1 MTAIL
6 PGSRPQIRP
15 EARRAK
21 LANVDWV
28 LLGAVVA
35 LVAIGLVAVFSATQV
50 DPDGAYLSLLKQFG
64 FFVIGMVLMAV
75 VAFVDYRDLRNFLG
89 LLFLVTVVVLVAV
102 LTPLGTEIKGTQAW
116 FVVGPVSVQPA
127 EFAKLALVVTL
138 AAIFT
143 GRTGSIEPHRIA
155 GALGILGV
163 LSVLVLLEGETGSVF
178 VYCAITL
185 GIFHSA
191 GVPGRVM
198 FLLVV
203 SGFAVVSVAYQS
215 GVMPDYA
222 KNRLTAFIDEEADP
236 RGVGY
241 QQRQSI
247 TTLGSGGLTGQG
259 LLAGPQ
265 TQAGFLPEQET
276 DFIFASWGEETGF
289 LGTATV
295 ILLEGVVLWR
305 ILRNAQ
311 LARDGF
317 GTLICAG
324 VFVMLLF
331 QVFQNAGMNLKL
343 MPITGVPLP
352 FVSYGGSSLLT
363 SLLAIGLVQSVA
375 IHRYRG
381 SPV

>member
-1 MTAIL
+1 
-6 PGSRPQIRP
+6 
-15 EARRAK
+15 
-21 LANVDWV
+21 
-28 LLGAVVA
+28 
-35 LVAIGLVAVFSATQV
+35 
-50 DPDGAYLSLLKQFG
+50 
-64 FFVIGMVLMAV
+64 MAV
-75 VAFVDYRDLRNFLG
+75 VAFVDYREIRSFLG
-89 LLFLVTVVVLVAV
+89 LLFLLTLVVLVVV

-143 GRTGSIEPHRIA
+143 GRTGSIDPHRIA

-185 GIFHSA
+185 GIFHVA

-203 SGFAVVSVAYQS
+203 SGFTVMSVAYQS
-215 GVMPDYA
+215 GIMPDYQ
-222 KNRLTAFIDEEADP
+222 KNRLTAFIDENADP

-276 DFIFASWGEETGF
+276 DFIFAAWGEETGF
-289 LGTATV
+289 VGTATV

-375 IHRYRG
+375 VHRHRG

>member
-1 MTAIL
+1 MTTTL
-6 PGSRPQIRP
+6 TSPRVRP
-15 EARRAK
+15 EASTAK
-21 LANVDWV
+21 LANVDWA
-28 LLGAVVA
+28 LLAAVSA
-35 LVAIGLVAVFSATQV
+35 LVALGMVAVFSATQA
-50 DPDGAYLSLLKQFG
+50 DPDGALLSLFKQGG
-64 FFVIGMVLMAV
+64 FFVLGAALAG
-75 VAFVDYRDLRNFLG
+75 FVGFIDYRQLRDFLG
-89 LLFLVTVVVLVAV
+89 LAFLITLVVLAAV

-127 EFAKLALVVTL
+127 EFAKLALLVTL

-155 GALGILGV
+155 GGLGLLGV
-163 LSVLVLLEGETGSVF
+163 VSALVLAEGETGSVF

-185 GIFHSA
+185 GIFLAA
-191 GVPGRVM
+191 GVPARVM
-198 FLLVV
+198 ILLLL
-203 SGFAVVSVAYQS
+203 SGIAVVSLAFQT
-215 GVMPDYA
+215 GVMPEYA
-222 KNRLTAFIDEEADP
+222 RERLTAFVDEDADP
-236 RGVGY
+236 RGAGY
-241 QQRQSI
+241 QQRQSV
-247 TTLGSGGLTGQG
+247 TTIGSGGITGKG
-259 LLAGPQ
+259 ILEGPQ

-276 DFIFASWGEETGF
+276 DFIFSAWGEETGF
-289 LGTATV
+289 IGTST
-295 ILLEGVVLWR
+295 ILALQGFVLWR

-317 GTLICAG
+317 GALICVG

-331 QVFQNAGMNLKL
+331 QVVQNIGMNLKL

-375 IHRYRG
+375 VHRYRG

>member
-1 MTAIL
+1 MTSTL
-6 PGSRPQIRP
+6 SSPRVRP
-15 EARRAK
+15 EANTAK
-21 LANVDWV
+21 FANVDWS
-28 LLGAVVA
+28 LLIAV
-35 LVAIGLVAVFSATQV
+35 IGLIGLGMVAVFSATQA
-50 DPDGAYLSLLKQFG
+50 DPDGALLSLVKQGG
-64 FFVIGMVLMAV
+64 FFVLGSILLGV
-75 VAFVDYRDLRNFLG
+75 VAFVDYREIRNFLG
-89 LLFLVTVVVLVAV
+89 LAFIITIAVLVAV
-102 LTPLGTEIKGTQAW
+102 LTPLGKEIKGTQAW
-116 FVVGPVSVQPA
+116 FVIGPISVQPA

-155 GALGILGV
+155 GGLGILGV
-163 LSVLVLLEGETGSVF
+163 LSVLVLAEGETGSVF

-185 GIFHSA
+185 GIFLAA

-198 FLLVV
+198 VLLLV
-203 SGFAVVSVAYQS
+203 SGIAVVTVAFQT
-215 GVMPDYA
+215 GLMPTYA
-222 KNRLTAFIDEEADP
+222 RERLTAFVDEDADP
-236 RGVGY
+236 RGAGY
-241 QQRQSI
+241 QQRQSVLTI
-247 TTLGSGGLTGQG
+247 GSGGIAGKGILE
-259 LLAGPQ
+259 GPQ

-276 DFIFASWGEETGF
+276 DFIFSSWGEETGF
-289 LGTATV
+289 IGTSTV
-295 ILLEGVVLWR
+295 LALEGFVLWR
-305 ILRNAQ
+305 ILRNAR

-317 GTLICAG
+317 GTLICVG

-375 IHRYRG
+375 IHRHRG